1 VNFAIVVFLVCT
13 VGAVVLVIRRKRI
26 KDRIIEK
33 YAELAKKLEIH
44 GIPCDGI
51 KPEEVPSYMNWGKLG
66 EIYSECYKSAD
77 ENHAASIF
85 EKLSKIADRSD
96 PDAFIVASV
105 IAIVYVLSNIR
116 EMGETCGDLLQEE

>member
-1 VNFAIVVFLVCT
+1 VNFAIVVFLVCA

-26 KDRIIEK
+26 NERIIMK
-33 YAELAKKLEIH
+33 YAELAKKLEIY
-44 GIPCDGI
+44 GIPCKGI
-51 KPEEVPSYMNWGKLG
+51 NVEEVPSYMDWGKLG

-85 EKLSKIADRSD
+85 EKLSKIVVKSD

-105 IAIVYVLSNIR
+105 IAIVYVLSNIK
-116 EMGETCGDLLQEE
+116 EMRETCGDLLQGE